1 MDRDSMSSLE
11 AWVDSLRH
19 LILPVFVLGVGGMA
33 STARYM
39 RASMLEVLHLDFV
52 RTARAKGLSERTV
65 VWRHALRNAL
75 LPVATLLG
83 LSIPSLVGGAV
94 VVEYIFSWPGMGL
107 LTLQAIFAR
116 DYPIIMATTVLSG
129 VLVVIGNLVSD
140 ILYSWLDPRIQMG
153 K

>member
-1 MDRDSMSSLE
+1 
-11 AWVDSLRH
+11 
-19 LILPVFVLGVGGMA
+19 
-33 STARYM
+33 
-39 RASMLEVLHLDFV
+39 VLHLDFV